1 MLRTLLL
8 NRIVTAFWRQRNYLP
23 LHGSAIATPQG
34 VMIFAG
40 ISGSGTSTLAT
51 VLAQRGYPL
60 LADEISVITFC
71 RQGRPQLRPT
81 GGQRKFWRAAAHKL
95 GQSGDIGRAL
105 RVELAKSYQSVTQ
118 REAELLT
125 VHCLYILQAAQV
137 EQVTLQPLEGI
148 AKLAPI
154 QSNLYQPQLPADL
167 QQRNA
172 LLQQLA
178 QLANQVKV
186 QLLTRPRQHFAVD
199 QLVALLEADWQRG

>member
-1 MLRTLLL
+1 MLRTFLL
-8 NRIVTAFWRQRNYLP
+8 NRIVTAFWRQRNYLL
-23 LHGSAIATPQG
+23 LHGSAIATPRG

-40 ISGSGTSTLAT
+40 ISGSGKSTLAT
-51 VLAQRGYPL
+51 AFAQRGYL
-60 LADEISVITFC
+60 VLADEISVITFC
-71 RQGRPQLRPT
+71 RQGIPQLLPA
-81 GGQRKFWRAAAHKL
+81 GGQRKLWRAAARKL
-95 GQSGDIGRAL
+95 GQSGDVGRAI
-105 RVELAKSYQSVTQ
+105 RVELEKSYRSVTQ
-118 REAELLT
+118 REAKLLT

-154 QSNLYQPQLPADL
+154 QSNLYQPQLPAEL

-178 QLANQVKV
+178 QLANQVDV

-199 QLVALLEADWQRG
+199 QLVALLEADWQRD

>member
-1 MLRTLLL
+1 MLRTFLL

-23 LHGSAIATPQG
+23 LHGSAIATPRG

-40 ISGSGTSTLAT
+40 ISGSGKSTLAT
-51 VLAQRGYPL
+51 AFAQRGYL
-60 LADEISVITFC
+60 VLADEISVITFC
-71 RQGRPQLRPT
+71 RQGIPQLLPA
-81 GGQRKFWRAAAHKL
+81 GGQRKLWRAAARKL
-95 GQSGDIGRAL
+95 GQSGDVGRAI
-105 RVELAKSYQSVTQ
+105 RVELEKSYRSVTQ
-118 REAELLT
+118 REAKLLT

-154 QSNLYQPQLPADL
+154 QSNLYQPQLPAEL

-178 QLANQVKV
+178 QLANQVDV

-199 QLVALLEADWQRG
+199 QLVALLEADWQRD